1 MAGFFSV
8 FDNTTDMEI
17 VPRTPIFSAPK
28 GANSHVHHSARA
40 ADGQVERK
48 RSAHGL
54 TGGSAGALGSNAK
67 LRAAARDP
75 MESRLQRFQLQ
86 SIARDILPT
95 SRTAKCLRIRAH
107 DSDVQVWKS
116 KKYCTASY
124 AGLQT
129 CGSVWAC
136 PVCSAKISERRRV
149 ELLDAMDMHKAQGG
163 TVSLLTLTT
172 PHQRGDNLV
181 ELLAQQGKA
190 LQSFLRDFTV
200 KAVFAEMGYLGQVRA
215 LEVTHGRKS
224 AHNNG
229 FHPHFHIL
237 QFHQVKGTE
246 ADRKDWTARLYLRW
260 VAYCQKAGLG
270 TPSYAHGIK
279 LDDGMKAAQYV
290 TKGMWGLED
299 EMTKGHT
306 KKAKAGGESPFDLLR
321 AVMADPNDRQA
332 AALFKEFAEAFKG
345 KLQLS
350 WSRGLKA
357 RFMVDEKTDEELS
370 EEKEDLAVLLGLL
383 TVDQW
388 RDVLKVKGRGVLLDI
403 AAKGGWANVQS
414 YLHTIEGAAAYP
426 DTYEALTEDP
436 TALPEIHRHLLIP

>member
-1 MAGFFSV
+1 M
-8 FDNTTDMEI
+8 TTSDTQTRLRPSE
-17 VPRTPIFSAPK
+17 
-28 GANSHVHHSARA
+28 
-40 ADGQVERK
+40 K
-48 RSAHGL
+48 RSLHTGTHGRQAQR
-54 TGGSAGALGSNAK
+54 GREGAGAGEAASLGTNAK
-67 LRAAARDP
+67 LRAAGYDP
-75 MESRLQRFQLQ
+75 MESRVQRFALQ
-86 SIARDILPT
+86 SVARGILPD

-107 DSDVQVWKS
+107 NSDVQVWKS
-116 KKYCTASY
+116 KAHGTASY

-136 PVCSAKISERRRV
+136 PVCSAKIAERRRV
-149 ELLDAMDMHKAQGG
+149 ELLDAMEMHKAQGG
-163 TVSLLTLTT
+163 AVSLLTLTT

-224 AHNNG
+224 AKNNG
-229 FHPHFHIL
+229 WHPHFHIL
-237 QFHQVKGTE
+237 QFHQVKGSE

-279 LDDGMKAAQYV
+279 LDNGEKAAQYV

-306 KKAKAGGESPFDLLR
+306 KKGKAGGESPFDLLR
-321 AVMADPNDRQA
+321 AVLADRTDRQA
-332 AALFKEFAEAFKG
+332 AALFKEFADGFKG
-345 KLQLS
+345 KQQLS

-370 EEKEDLAVLLGLL
+370 QEKDDRATLLGLL

-388 RDVLKVKGRGVLLDI
+388 RDVLKVDGRGVLLDI
-403 AAKGGWANVQS
+403 AAKGGWLHVQK
-414 YLHTIEGAAAYP
+414 YLHFIDGARDGVQFEP
-426 DTYEALTEDP
+426 GMLDEVRQLLT
-436 TALPEIHRHLLIP
+436 